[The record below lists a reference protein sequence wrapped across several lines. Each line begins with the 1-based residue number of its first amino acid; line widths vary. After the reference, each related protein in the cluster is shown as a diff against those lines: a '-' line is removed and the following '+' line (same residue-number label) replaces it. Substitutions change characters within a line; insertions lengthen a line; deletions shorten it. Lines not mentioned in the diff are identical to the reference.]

1 MISKGSRFG
10 VGSLIRGRA
19 LRGPQGGKRSSMP
32 IFSTCLPSAQF
43 HLYALLMQQVQ
54 HYRPDDYAID
64 FSQGN
69 EQALAWF
76 FNEYYAALCIAASH
90 YVHNIE
96 IAKEI
101 VSEAFYKTWQYRQ
114 QFEKA
119 ASVRAYL
126 YTVVRNDAARY
137 IKDQSLRGTTLQNI
151 TLVKVTEDNIFDT
164 IVKAETAR
172 HLHKAIAT
180 LPRQCRKIFELLY
193 IKGKTVPEV
202 AKELKLAPST
212 VRAHK
217 VRGLNALRRIV
228 ISSLILLLCK
238 LFL

>member
-1 MISKGSRFG
+1 
-10 VGSLIRGRA
+10 
-19 LRGPQGGKRSSMP
+19 
-32 IFSTCLPSAQF
+32 
-43 HLYALLMQQVQ
+43 MQQAQ
-54 HYRPDDYAID
+54 RYHPDNYAIA
-64 FSQGN
+64 FSQGD

-76 FNEYYAALCIAASH
+76 FNEYYASLCIAASH
-90 YVHNIE
+90 YVQDME
-96 IAKEI
+96 TAKEI
-101 VSEAFYKTWQYRQ
+101 VSEAFYKTWHYRG

-119 ASVRAYL
+119 ASIRAYL
-126 YTVVRNDAARY
+126 YTVVRNDAVRY
-137 IKDQSLRGTTLQNI
+137 NKERSFHNASLQSMEVADTAG
-151 TLVKVTEDNIFDT
+151 ENIFDI

-217 VRGLNALRRIV
+217 IRGLDALRRLVVSGIA
-228 ISSLILLLCK
+228 LLLCR
-238 LFL
+238 FFS